1 MIRNIA
7 RTLGRVGPASLKTA
21 QQSQAPVMARALHG
35 PALEVATRR
44 GTSYNVQGLRGLSE
58 TAATDGAWILNA
70 TFTLVFPYN
79 GIRSGVERV

>member
-21 QQSQAPVMARALHG
+21 QQSPAPAIARALHG

-44 GTSYNVQGLRGLSE
+44 ATSYNGQGLRELSE
-58 TAATDGAWILNA
+58 TAAADGVWKS
-70 TFTLVFPYN
+70 
-79 GIRSGVERV
+79 IR